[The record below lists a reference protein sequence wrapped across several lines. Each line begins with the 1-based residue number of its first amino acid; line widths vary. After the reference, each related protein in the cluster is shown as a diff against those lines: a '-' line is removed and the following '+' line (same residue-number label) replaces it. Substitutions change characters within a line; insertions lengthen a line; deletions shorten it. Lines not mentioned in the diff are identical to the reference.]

1 MLSETYIELF
11 REFGVWHEKIS
22 AGFFWLFLLINI
34 LIQGGK
40 VDIIKLKEEDSEEL
54 EKLKITDTEFEDLK
68 PQEECFVVH
77 DQDMQMG
84 YAVLEM
90 GEIPVLKQIFIRKDH
105 RNNGYGTKLLKYII
119 NWLRSN
125 NYDSFMVLD
134 HKNLNKFL
142 ERLKFVRSGDVYLR
156 SGLSYKRKKE
166 KKAMLVII
174 LNLFIN
180 IILASLRIV
189 FGYMG
194 GSTAL
199 VADGV
204 NSLTDC
210 VSNTIA
216 IVGLKAGSKPEDEH
230 HPFGHGKMESIMS
243 IIIGTLI
250 IVAAS
255 NILFENI
262 MKLVNG
268 EVSTQPPA
276 LLITVSIISLI
287 IKAGQYIFIK
297 RNGEKLNNTILLAL
311 SKDYKAD
318 FIISTSVVIGIFL
331 ARNINPVI
339 DSVLGIMVILYIIK
353 EGYGIIKDN
362 SMELL
367 DTQDKEFLEE
377 VYAEVIN
384 ENGVENAHDFHMSKS
399 GEDIYLFM
407 DIRVDKNMMVIE
419 AHDLSHEISNKLK
432 LKYRN
437 LKDVIIH
444 VEPMY

>member
-1 MLSETYIELF
+1 M
-11 REFGVWHEKIS
+11 
-22 AGFFWLFLLINI
+22 
-34 LIQGGK
+34 
-40 VDIIKLKEEDSEEL
+40 DIIKLKEDEI
-54 EKLKITDTEFEDLK
+54 EKLDELKKLDDEFEIPK
-68 PQEECFVVH
+68 TEEEYFIIN
-77 DQDMQMG
+77 DRDMEMG

-90 GEIPVLKQIFIRKDH
+90 NEIPVLKRIFIREGY
-105 RNNGYGTKLLKYII
+105 RNTGYGTKLLKYII
-119 NWLRSN
+119 NWLRSKD
-125 NYDSFMVLD
+125 YDELIVLD
-134 HKNLNKFL
+134 HKNSNKFL
-142 ERLKFVRSGDVYLR
+142 ERLKFVRNGDAYIR
-156 SGLSYKRKKE
+156 NGLSIKRKKE

-174 LNLFIN
+174 FNLFIN

-194 GSTAL
+194 NSTAL
-199 VADGV
+199 IADGV

-216 IVGLKAGSKPEDEH
+216 VVGLKAGSKPEDEH

-255 NILFENI
+255 NILYENV
-262 MKLVNG
+262 MKLFRG

-276 LLITVSIISLI
+276 LLIGVSIISLI
-287 IKAGQYIFIK
+287 IKAGQFIFIK
-297 RNGEKLNNTILLAL
+297 RNGERLNNTLLLAL
-311 SKDYKAD
+311 SKDYKSD

-331 ARNINPVI
+331 SRQVSPMV
-339 DSVLGIMVILYIIK
+339 DSVLGIAVILYIIK

-362 SMELL
+362 SLELL

-377 VYAEVIN
+377 VYNEVIK
-384 ENGVENAHDFHMSKS
+384 EKGVENAHDFHMSKS
-399 GEDIYLFM
+399 GEDIYLFL
-407 DIRVDKNMMVIE
+407 DIRVDKNMLVME

-432 LKYRN
+432 LKYIN

-444 VEPMY
+444 VEPVY

>member
-1 MLSETYIELF
+1 MYGS
-11 REFGVWHEKIS
+11 EKIS
-22 AGFFWLFLLINI
+22 AGVFWLFLLINI
-34 LIQGGK
+34 LIPGGK
-40 VDIIKLKEEDSEEL
+40 LDIIKLKEEETKELEEL
-54 EKLKITDTEFEDLK
+54 KNLDNEFEI
-68 PQEECFVVH
+68 PESGEECFVIN
-77 DQDMQMG
+77 DKDMKMG

-90 GEIPVLKQIFIRKDH
+90 KQVPVLKRIFIREDH

-119 NWLRSN
+119 NWLRSRD
-125 NYDSFMVLD
+125 YDNLTVLD
-134 HKNLNKFL
+134 HKNSNKFL
-142 ERLKFVRSGDVYLR
+142 ERLKFVRSGGIYIRD
-156 SGLSYKRKKE
+156 GLSFKRKKE

-174 LNLFIN
+174 FNLFIN

-194 GSTAL
+194 NSTAL
-199 VADGV
+199 IADGV

-216 IVGLKAGSKPEDEH
+216 VAGLKAGSKPEDEH

-250 IVAAS
+250 IIAAS
-255 NILFENI
+255 NILYENV
-262 MKLVNG
+262 MKLVRG
-268 EVSTQPPA
+268 EASTQPPA
-276 LLITVSIISLI
+276 LLIGVSIISLL
-287 IKAGQYIFIK
+287 IKAGQFIFIK
-297 RNGEKLNNTILLAL
+297 RNGERLNNTLLLAL
-311 SKDYKAD
+311 SKDYKSD

-331 ARNINPVI
+331 SRQISPVV
-339 DSVLGIMVILYIIK
+339 DSVLGIAVILYIIK

-362 SMELL
+362 SLELL

-377 VYAEVIN
+377 VYNEVIK
-384 ENGVENAHDFHMSKS
+384 EKGVENAHDFHMSKS
-399 GEDIYLFM
+399 GEDIYLFL
-407 DIRVDKNMMVIE
+407 DIRVDKNMLVME

>member
-1 MLSETYIELF
+1 MKHILSYFESSVY
-11 REFGVWHEKIS
+11 GSEKIS
-22 AGFFWLFLLINI
+22 AGVFWLFLLINI
-34 LIQGGK
+34 LIPGGK
-40 VDIIKLKEEDSEEL
+40 LDIIKLKEDETEEL
-54 EKLKITDTEFEDLK
+54 EELKNQDDEFEIPK
-68 PQEECFVVH
+68 SGEECFIIN
-77 DQDMQMG
+77 DKDMKMG

-90 GEIPVLKQIFIRKDH
+90 NEVPVLKRIFIREDY

-119 NWLRSN
+119 NWLRSRD
-125 NYDSFMVLD
+125 YDDLTVLD
-134 HKNLNKFL
+134 HKNSNKFH
-142 ERLKFVRSGDVYLR
+142 ERLEVVRNGEIYIIDA
-156 SGLSYKRKKE
+156 LSFKKKKE

-174 LNLFIN
+174 FNLFIN

-194 GSTAL
+194 NSTAL
-199 VADGV
+199 IADGV

-216 IVGLKAGSKPEDEH
+216 VVGLKAGSKPEDEH

-255 NILFENI
+255 NILYENV
-262 MKLVNG
+262 MKLVRG

-276 LLITVSIISLI
+276 LLIGVSIISLI
-287 IKAGQYIFIK
+287 IKAGQFIFIK
-297 RNGEKLNNTILLAL
+297 RNGERLNNTLLLAL
-311 SKDYKAD
+311 SKDYKSD

-331 ARNINPVI
+331 SRQVSPIV
-339 DSVLGIMVILYIIK
+339 DSVLGIAVILYIIK

-362 SMELL
+362 SLELL

-377 VYAEVIN
+377 VYNEVIK
-384 ENGVENAHDFHMSKS
+384 EKGVENAHDFHMSKS
-399 GEDIYLFM
+399 GENIYLFM
-407 DIRVDKNMMVIE
+407 DIRVNKNMLVIE

-432 LKYRN
+432 LKYKN

-444 VEPMY
+444 VEPVY

>member
-1 MLSETYIELF
+1 M
-11 REFGVWHEKIS
+11 
-22 AGFFWLFLLINI
+22 
-34 LIQGGK
+34 
-40 VDIIKLKEEDSEEL
+40 DIIKLKEDET
-54 EKLKITDTEFEDLK
+54 EKLDELKKLDDEFEIPK
-68 PQEECFVVH
+68 PEEEYFIIN
-77 DQDMQMG
+77 DRDMKMG

-90 GEIPVLKQIFIRKDH
+90 NEIPVLKRIFIREGY
-105 RNNGYGTKLLKYII
+105 RNTGYGTKLLKYII
-119 NWLRSN
+119 NWLRSKD
-125 NYDSFMVLD
+125 YDELTVLD
-134 HKNLNKFL
+134 HKNSNKFL
-142 ERLKFVRSGDVYLR
+142 ERLKFVRNGDAYIR
-156 SGLSYKRKKE
+156 NGLSIKRKKE

-174 LNLFIN
+174 FNLFIN

-194 GSTAL
+194 NSTAL
-199 VADGV
+199 IADGV

-216 IVGLKAGSKPEDEH
+216 VVGLKAGSKPEDEH

-255 NILFENI
+255 NILYENI
-262 MKLVNG
+262 MKLVRG
-268 EVSTQPPA
+268 EISTQPPA
-276 LLITVSIISLI
+276 LLIGVSIISLL
-287 IKAGQYIFIK
+287 IKAGQFIFIK
-297 RNGEKLNNTILLAL
+297 RNGERLNNTLLLAL
-311 SKDYKAD
+311 SKDYKSD

-331 ARNINPVI
+331 SRQVSPMV
-339 DSVLGIMVILYIIK
+339 DSVLGIAVILYIIK

-362 SMELL
+362 SLELL
-367 DTQDKEFLEE
+367 DTQDKEFLEK
-377 VYAEVIN
+377 VYNEVIK

-407 DIRVDKNMMVIE
+407 DIRVNKDMLVIE

-432 LKYRN
+432 LKYKN

-444 VEPMY
+444 VEPVY